1 MVEEK
6 IMVVNLSKALQKPK
20 TKRGNCALRLL
31 RSIVARHAKT
41 VEGLVRISPNVSN
54 AVWNGRY
61 HQPLKTIKVKIVP
74 EDSLIKVMLPEEK
87 KVVKEEKKEKKTEK
101 PADKKAEVMPEK
113 HVGGE
118 RKAPGEKE
126 EKTEEDKQKEKER
139 RDLNKMKKG

>member
-6 IMVVNLSKALQKPK
+6 IMVVNLLKALQKPR

-31 RSIVARHAKT
+31 KSIVARHAKT
-41 VEGLVRISPNVSN
+41 DIGLVRISPNVSE

-61 HQPLKTIKVKIVP
+61 HQPVKTIKIKIVS
-74 EDSLIKVMLPEEK
+74 EDSLVKIMLPDEK
-87 KVVKEEKKEKKTEK
+87 KVVKEEKKEKKAEK
-101 PADKKAEVMPEK
+101 PAEKKAEATPEK
-113 HVGGE
+113 HLGGE

>member
-31 RSIVARHAKT
+31 KRIVARHAKT
-41 VEGLVRISPNVSN
+41 VVGLVRISPNVSE

-74 EDSLIKVMLPEEK
+74 EDSLVKIMLPDEK
-87 KVVKEEKKEKKTEK
+87 KIVKEEKKAEKSVEKKSEAT
-101 PADKKAEVMPEK
+101 PEK

-118 RKAPGEKE
+118 RKAPGESE
-126 EKTEEDKQKEKER
+126 EQTEGDKLKEKER

>member
-31 RSIVARHAKT
+31 KRIVARHAKT
-41 VEGLVRISPNVSN
+41 VVGLVRISPNVSE

-74 EDSLIKVMLPEEK
+74 EDSLVKIMLPDEK
-87 KVVKEEKKEKKTEK
+87 KLVKEEKKVEKPVEKKVE
-101 PADKKAEVMPEK
+101 AIPEK

>member
-1 MVEEK
+1 MVEER
-6 IMVVNLSKALQKPK
+6 IMIVNLSKALRKPK

-31 RSIVARHAKT
+31 KSIVARHAKT
-41 VEGLVRISPNVSN
+41 VVGLVRISPNVSE

-74 EDSLIKVMLPEEK
+74 EDSLVKIMLPDEK
-87 KVVKEEKKEKKTEK
+87 KVVKEEKKAEK
-101 PADKKAEVMPEK
+101 PVEKKAEATPEK

>member
-31 RSIVARHAKT
+31 KSIVARHAKT
-41 VEGLVRISPNVSN
+41 VVGLVRISPNVSE

-74 EDSLIKVMLPEEK
+74 EDSLVKIMLPDEK
-87 KVVKEEKKEKKTEK
+87 KVVKEEKKVEKPVEKKVEAT
-101 PADKKAEVMPEK
+101 PEK